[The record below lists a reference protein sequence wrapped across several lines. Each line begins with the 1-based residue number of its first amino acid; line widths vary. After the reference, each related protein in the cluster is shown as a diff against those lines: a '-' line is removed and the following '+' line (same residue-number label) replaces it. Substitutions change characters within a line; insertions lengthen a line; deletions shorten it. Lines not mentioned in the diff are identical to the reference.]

1 MKYVVT
7 ALFIL
12 GFSNQGLAEELD
24 AETSEKIVAD
34 GRKVYEVP
42 SERRYSTRLAMPWTY
57 FAYQGKMYLCHIY
70 EGTNAIAFTVDCRSS
85 KFPPVEE

>member
-7 ALFIL
+7 ALFVL
-12 GFSNQGLAEELD
+12 GFSNQVLAEALD

-42 SERRYSTRLAMPWTY
+42 SETITRLAMPWTY
-57 FAYQGKMYLCHIY
+57 FSYQGKVYLCHIY
-70 EGTNAIAFTVDCRSS
+70 ETTGAIAFTVDCRSS
-85 KFPPVEE
+85 KLPSVVE